1 VSDTDRVGPRLLIVD
16 DDEIILKAV
25 SRLLGA
31 FGYHVVTAL
40 GGEAALATLSVDRA
54 FDLVIF
60 DYEMPAL
67 DGSEFFR
74 LATARHPEL
83 RGRFVLAT
91 GNAESSGARALVS
104 EGLRAVLGKPY
115 SSAEV
120 ARLFNAR

>member
-1 VSDTDRVGPRLLIVD
+1 MSDSERVGRRLLIVD

-31 FGYHVVTAL
+31 LGYRVVTAA
-40 GGEAALATLSVDRA
+40 GGEAALTILSLDRE

-60 DYEMPAL
+60 DYEMPAP
-67 DGSEFFR
+67 DGPAFFR
-74 LATARHPEL
+74 LARARHPEL
-83 RGRFVLAT
+83 HGRFVLAT
-91 GNAESSGARALVS
+91 GNVESSGVRGLVA

-120 ARLFNAR
+120 ARIFNDR

>member
-1 VSDTDRVGPRLLIVD
+1 MSATDHVGPRLLIVD

-31 FGYHVVTAL
+31 FGYRVVTAL
-40 GGEAALATLSVDRA
+40 GGEAALAMLSLDCA

-60 DYEMPAL
+60 DYEMPVL
-67 DGSEFFR
+67 DGPAFFR

-91 GNAESSGARALVS
+91 GNGESSGARDLLR

-115 SSAEV
+115 ASADV
-120 ARLFNAR
+120 ARLVTAR